1 MNDRQIAEKICEIL
15 RKNGIEAAWTLIDME
30 DANVGHIELTF
41 EITEGGGKSERVA
54 HGIDKRTPFTKK
66 SRQNHPAYNDSS
78 KS

>member
-41 EITEGGGKSERVA
+41 EITEGD
-54 HGIDKRTPFTKK
+54 GIVR
-66 SRQNHPAYNDSS
+66 N
-78 KS
+78 